1 MLGSRDPP
9 DQRELKD
16 TEVSLVCRVCQVPSD
31 LQEREELLARTERT
45 ESREHLE
52 LEVHQGWMEPWVRW
66 VTRVPPDP
74 GVCRARR
81 GREEHQE
88 SWDPPALQ
96 VLLENPRVLTWPLSL
111 Q

>member
-9 DQRELKD
+9 DRRELKD
-16 TEVSLVCRVCQVPSD
+16 TEVSLVCRVCRVLSD
-31 LQEREELLARTERT
+31 LQEREELQARMERT
-45 ESREHLE
+45 ESQEHRDLG
-52 LEVHQGWMEPWVRW
+52 VRQDWMELLAPW

-88 SWDPPALQ
+88 SWDPPALR
-96 VLLENPRVLTWPLSL
+96 VLRENPRVLTWPLSL